1 MRHLAPSL
9 LALFTASAVTAQ
21 GAVPA
26 AQSPAPLSPE
36 AAQLLQ
42 KACDRMLA
50 AGNGTYASTESQ
62 DNAMLRS
69 AHLPMNGKE
78 TEVSGGWHGD
88 VSWATAGDN
97 QDQLIRAGNRML
109 VKDGNDWKLRHSMLP
124 SGSKAPYTVDAAL
137 LFAVLRDLPADARK
151 VVTVDTAEIGGKAT
165 TVLSLQL
172 RDAAA
177 RDFALSGAIP
187 PCGGGPGGMVMMIG
201 GGAPG
206 EPDCE
211 VDLALFVDPQNGDVL
226 RVRAR
231 TYESNP
237 DAGNVHIQIQGPG
250 GGDSAEDDDKEDA
263 KAEKKDQKPV
273 FKKGLVDRKPTK
285 TESLMYFKAD
295 FKAIGTT
302 KAPELADKQKAL
314 LNRR

>member
-26 AQSPAPLSPE
+26 AQSPAAQSPAAQSPAALSPE
-36 AAQLLQ
+36 ASQLLQ

-50 AGNGTYASTESQ
+50 AGNGTYTSTESQ

-88 VSWATAGDN
+88 LSWATAGDN

-151 VVTVDTAEIGGKAT
+151 VVNVDTAEIGGKAT

-187 PCGGGPGGMVMMIG
+187 MIG
-201 GGAPG
+201 GGPPG

-211 VDLALFVDPQNGDVL
+211 VDLALFVDAQSGDVL

-231 TYESNP
+231 TYEANP
-237 DAGNVHIQIQGPG
+237 DAGNMHIQIQGPG

-263 KAEKKDQKPV
+263 KAEKKDGKPV